1 MSTWLS
7 DLRKSNPNL
16 AADYAITGNVSDHS
30 LRNMIIALSIA
41 PRYNDAEDI
50 NRLEAAKRILAHKK
64 RMADKR
70 AKELARANAN
80 ALLERSC

>member
-16 AADYAITGNVSDHS
+16 AADYAITGNQSDDN
-30 LRNMIIALSIA
+30 LRRMIKALCML
-41 PRYNDAEDI
+41 PGLNDAQDTT
-50 NRLEAAKRILAHKK
+50 RLEAAKRILAHKK

-80 ALLERSC
+80 ALLERAC